1 MPSQEY
7 KERKLAYIRK
17 YNQGHYRS
25 VNVLFR
31 TDDPEQV
38 ELWDWLH
45 NKYSTAG
52 YMRDLALKE
61 MKKEKEG
68 K

>member
-1 MPSQEY
+1 MAKHGENQ
-7 KERKLAYIRK
+7 LNYIRE
-17 YNQGHYRS
+17 YNKGHYRS
-25 VNVLFR
+25 VNVMFR
-31 TDDPEQV
+31 NDDPEQI

-45 NKYSTAG
+45 SKYSTAG
-52 YMRDLALKE
+52 YLRDLALKE